1 MAKKIQLT
9 KNEAFILTRLTTR
22 AKMDWFDVNEDLQCI
37 DRDNHNRVIST
48 RNAVKTI
55 VEGLTDYDVMILED
69 DEIVIM
75 FNLLNR
81 L

>member
-9 KNEAFILTRLTTR
+9 ENEAFILTRLTTR
-22 AKMDWFDVNEDLQCI
+22 AKMDWFDVNKDLQCI

-55 VEGLTDYDVMILED
+55 VEGLTDYDVMVLER